1 MRCSGS
7 PAIREMQIKTNV
19 KYQLTFNKLVNI
31 RKLDTA
37 KDWQEYDDIRMQL
50 FWEQSGCQRR
60 LTALLLP

>member
-7 PAIREMQIKTNV
+7 LATREMQIKT
-19 KYQLTFNKLVNI
+19 KMRSQLTFNKLVNI

-50 FWEQSGCQRR
+50 F
-60 LTALLLP
+60 